1 MLGVW
6 GYGLAMGLWI
16 GPRFS
21 AGIFGLRIRGIGF
34 RGYGLEVG
42 FRG

>member
-16 GPRFS
+16 GLRFS
-21 AGIFGLRIRGIGF
+21 VGVLRLRI